1 MPADDGIRHS
11 EQLDQSMLPEAEFR
25 RLMSASRTSL
35 DRIAREAEEASAAI
49 EAATD
54 GLVRLRQAEQSAV
67 DAELIVGQVRIAEL
81 LDRVPSLARREII
94 SMHPGLVLPST
105 ELADGM
111 QRNHNLPKGVA
122 MRTIH
127 LTPMSRVP
135 RGAMH
140 LQSLV
145 GHGVSVR
152 LANSLPF
159 RLIIVDQHWAM
170 VPASAVEGEM
180 ALMLFRGG
188 CMVELLTKAFEHC
201 WLMASPMADSS
212 ENGGDEPTPQQ
223 RVILRAMVSGMKDE
237 AVAREL
243 GVSIR
248 TYRRLLAGL
257 MEFMGVESRFQ
268 AGAKAMSMGWI
279 N

>member
-1 MPADDGIRHS
+1 MPTGNSDRP
-11 EQLDQSMLPEAEFR
+11 DQSMLPEAEFR
-25 RLMSASRTSL
+25 RLLSASRTSL
-35 DRIAREAEEASAAI
+35 SRIAREAEEVSAAI
-49 EAATD
+49 EAATA
-54 GLVRLRQAEQSAV
+54 GLVRLRPAERSAV
-67 DAELIVGQVRIAEL
+67 DAELIVGQDRIAEL
-81 LDRVPSLARREII
+81 LDRVPSLAQEEII

-111 QRNHNLPKGVA
+111 QRNHNLPEGVS

-145 GHGVSVR
+145 DHGVSVR
-152 LANSLPF
+152 LANALPF
-159 RLIIVDQHWAM
+159 RLIIVDRYWAM
-170 VPASAVEGEM
+170 APASATEGEM

-188 CMVELLTKAFEHC
+188 SMVQLLTKVFELC
-201 WLMASPMADSS
+201 WLMASPLEDTA
-212 ENGGDEPTPQQ
+212 ETVVDEPTPQQ

-257 MEFMGVESRFQ
+257 MDLMGVESRFQ
-268 AGAKAMSMGWI
+268 AGAKAMSMGWLQ
-279 N
+279 